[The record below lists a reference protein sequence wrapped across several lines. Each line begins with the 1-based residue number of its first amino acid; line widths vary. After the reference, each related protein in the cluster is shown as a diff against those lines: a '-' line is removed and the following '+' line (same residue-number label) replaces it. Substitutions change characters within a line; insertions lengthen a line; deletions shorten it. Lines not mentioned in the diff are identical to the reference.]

1 MAVPTVVLLLIG
13 PGRSVPSDI
22 FSGVGGLA
30 FLALALTFTS
40 VGAIV
45 ASRVPGNRIGW
56 ILCFTG
62 LAQSVPLLTWQYA
75 DVGLHHSPPLPG
87 ATVATVIN
95 TVLSEATAGVL
106 VLPLLLFP
114 DGRLPSRRW
123 RPALAALLA
132 GISMLMSAGALRPG
146 RYDEP
151 FAAASNPLGVPG
163 ARAAMN
169 AVDAA
174 GWLLVFVSL
183 CLGACAMVVRL
194 RRADGVQR
202 QQLKVV
208 LSVGAVVAVTAGLTM
223 TTWLVWPH
231 GHLRDRIAVLGL
243 IFATLPAAI
252 GVAILRYRL
261 YDIDLIIRRTL
272 VYGLVSGGLA
282 GLYFAIVVALEQVL
296 TPVAGGST
304 LAITGSTLAVAAL
317 FRPARTHVQT
327 LVDRHFSRP
336 TYDAERTLEAFAG
349 RLRDEIDLDT
359 LIRELRQVVGDSMQP
374 AHVTLWLRDDAAL
387 GLAPRGPGRPAG
399 RNDRRAHG
407 DLS

>member
-1 MAVPTVVLLLIG
+1 MRAARLPRRHPLIPPESAPVGRRLRLPMVCWASCAVMAVPTVVLLLIG

-30 FLALALTFTS
+30 FLALALTFAS

-208 LSVGAVVAVTAGLTM
+208 LSVGAVVAVTAGLTHQAPGAGAPAGPPREGEGVSG
-223 TTWLVWPH
+223 LVLRTFAP
-231 GHLRDRIAVLGL
+231 RDRRRHPP
-243 IFATLPAAI
+243 LPP
-252 GVAILRYRL
+252 LRH
-261 YDIDLIIRRTL
+261 
-272 VYGLVSGGLA
+272 
-282 GLYFAIVVALEQVL
+282 
-296 TPVAGGST
+296 
-304 LAITGSTLAVAAL
+304 
-317 FRPARTHVQT
+317 RP
-327 LVDRHFSRP
+327 D
-336 TYDAERTLEAFAG
+336 
-349 RLRDEIDLDT
+349 
-359 LIRELRQVVGDSMQP
+359 
-374 AHVTLWLRDDAAL
+374 
-387 GLAPRGPGRPAG
+387 
-399 RNDRRAHG
+399 
-407 DLS
+407 